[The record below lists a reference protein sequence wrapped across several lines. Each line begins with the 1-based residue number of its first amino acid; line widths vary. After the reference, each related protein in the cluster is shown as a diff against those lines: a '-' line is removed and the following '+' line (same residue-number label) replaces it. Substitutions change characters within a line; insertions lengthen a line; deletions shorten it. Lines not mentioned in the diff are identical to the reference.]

1 MPNAEVLATGTEL
14 LSGDIV
20 DTNSARIARA
30 LQPLSIPLVQI
41 TVVGDDLPRMVAAI
55 RAAISRSE
63 ILIIGGGLGPT
74 VDDVTREA
82 VAEATGRPL
91 IFDPELFEAIRA
103 RFQAFGFPMPENN
116 RRQAFRPQG
125 SRVIPNPIGTAPGF
139 MIEEGDRVL
148 FALPGVPRELERM
161 LTESVIPYLEKRFP
175 PAEAMVWRVVRTIG
189 MGESVIDER
198 LRDLLEGENPQV
210 GLNAHPGMVDIRI
223 RARGV
228 TPEEATARAEATVQT
243 IRERL
248 GWAIYGEG
256 TCTPE
261 EALIAVLRERGLT
274 LATLER
280 GTLGWLGGR
289 LAAADPEGR
298 VFRIGEVRSRLV
310 AAPEHAAEAIRR
322 QVGTA
327 IGLAAEVLQGAENFQ
342 ITVALATPEGSRS
355 LQRGHRGPLP
365 HAAEWAANAAMGLLW
380 RWLQEAP

>member
-30 LQPLSIPLVQI
+30 LQSLSIPLVQI

-55 RAAISRSE
+55 RAAMARSE
-63 ILIIGGGLGPT
+63 ILIISGGLGPT

-82 VAEATGRPL
+82 VAEATGHPL
-91 IFDPELFEAIRA
+91 IFDPELFEVIRA
-103 RFQAFGFPMPENN
+103 RFQAFGVPMPENN

-125 SRVIPNPIGTAPGF
+125 SHVIHNPLGTAPGF
-139 MIEEGDRVL
+139 MLEEEDHIL

-161 LTESVIPYLEKRFP
+161 LTESVIPCLEKRFP

-198 LRDLLEGENPQV
+198 LRDLLESENPQI

-223 RARGV
+223 RARGAA
-228 TPEEATARAEATVQT
+228 PEEASARAEATVRI

-256 TCTPE
+256 TRTPE
-261 EALIAVLRERGLT
+261 EALIAALRERGLT

-280 GTLGWLGGR
+280 GTLGLLGGR
-289 LAAADPEGR
+289 LAAADPEGQ
-298 VFRIGEVRSRLV
+298 VFRIGEVRPRLV

-322 QVGTA
+322 QAGTA
-327 IGLAAEVLQGAENFQ
+327 VGLTAEVLQGAENFQ
-342 ITVALATPEGSRS
+342 ITVALAAPEGSRS